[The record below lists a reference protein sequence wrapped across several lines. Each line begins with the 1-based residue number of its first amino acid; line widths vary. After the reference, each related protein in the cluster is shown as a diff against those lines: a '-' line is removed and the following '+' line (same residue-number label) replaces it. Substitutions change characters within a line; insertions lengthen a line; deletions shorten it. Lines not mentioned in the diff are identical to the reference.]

1 MKILYKVRQ
10 TVSQNKSYLW
20 AKSSQF
26 SHDRTH
32 KLFVVENIKASFDIF
47 FFLSFWFLYLSY
59 NIHTMIKNHRRQAPH
74 PHESPWFEQEA
85 LEFGHYSIYS
95 RFCCVEPLVK
105 FHETN
110 R

>member
-26 SHDRTH
+26 SHDRTQ

-47 FFLSFWFLYLSY
+47 FELLVF
-59 NIHTMIKNHRRQAPH
+59 IPIIQHTYHDQKPSQT
-74 PHESPWFEQEA
+74 STT
-85 LEFGHYSIYS
+85 S
-95 RFCCVEPLVK
+95 
-105 FHETN
+105 T
-110 R
+110 

>member
-1 MKILYKVRQ
+1 MKQIVTNLFDNVAILAKIMKILYNVRQ

-47 FFLSFWFLYLSY
+47 FEL
-59 NIHTMIKNHRRQAPH
+59 
-74 PHESPWFEQEA
+74 
-85 LEFGHYSIYS
+85 
-95 RFCCVEPLVK
+95 LVFIPIIQHDQK
-105 FHETN
+105 PSQTSTTST
-110 R
+110 

>member
-1 MKILYKVRQ
+1 MKILYNVRQ

-20 AKSSQF
+20 AKSSKF

-32 KLFVVENIKASFDIF
+32 KLFVVENIKASFDI
-47 FFLSFWFLYLSY
+47 FLSFWFLYLSY

-85 LEFGHYSIYS
+85 LEFGHYSYTVVYFVVLS
-95 RFCCVEPLVK
+95 LW
-105 FHETN
+105 
-110 R
+110 